1 MNTLSQQAN
10 GAKKVTPATDEKA
23 NTKNEISKVEAKSI
37 ILETTAEKRIKNA
50 ENFQQICKKH
60 QFLKEKSD
68 ELNAYVIGR
77 DGIKETIKI
86 KNADQVSFEISNSAI
101 IGKILNLCQNELFEM
116 VEQSEKEVLNFI
128 V

>member
-1 MNTLSQQAN
+1 MNTLKNTAN
-10 GAKKVTPATDEKA
+10 GAKTVTPAKETKA
-23 NTKNEISKVEAKSI
+23 NTTNANAKVEAKS
-37 ILETTAEKRIKNA
+37 LFFETTAEKRIKNA
-50 ENFQQICKKH
+50 ENFNQICKKH

-86 KNADQVSFEISNSAI
+86 QNAEQVSFEIGNTAI
-101 IGKILNLCQNELFEM
+101 IGKILDLCQNELYDM
-116 VEQSEKEVLNFI
+116 VEKSEKEVLDFI